1 MPRDGTKNL
10 IPLTERSKEDQKKI
24 RSAAGKASGVA
35 RRKRKSMKE
44 ALELI
49 MEMQATEANKKKM
62 AKKGLD
68 VETNEDVMAAAVALA
83 AMAGDTKAYSAIAN
97 VRGENKQQIEVSASD
112 DKFAEVLD
120 QWGEKKKAKK

>member
-10 IPLTERSKEDQKKI
+10 KPMNKRTKEEQKKVA
-24 RSAAGKASGVA
+24 SMGGKASGVA

-49 MEMQATEANKKKM
+49 MEMQATDANKKKL
-62 AKKGLD
+62 AKKGID
-68 VETNEDVMAAAVALA
+68 VETNEDVMAAAMTLA

-97 VRGENKQQIEVSASD
+97 VRGENKQQIEVTASD

-120 QWGEKKKAKK
+120 QWKDKKEQK

>member
-1 MPRDGTKNL
+1 MAQKDLVPMNKRTK
-10 IPLTERSKEDQKKI
+10 EEQKRI
-24 RSAAGKASGVA
+24 ARAGGKASGVA

-49 MEMQATEANKKKM
+49 MEMQATDANKKKM
-62 AKKGLD
+62 AKKGID
-68 VETNEDVMAAAVALA
+68 VETNEDVMAAAMTLA

-120 QWGEKKKAKK
+120 QWKDKREKK

>member
-10 IPLTERSKEDQKKI
+10 KPMPARTKEEQKKI
-24 RSAAGKASGVA
+24 ASMGGKASGVA

-49 MEMQATEANKKKM
+49 LEMQATDADVKKM
-62 AKKGLD
+62 ARKGLT
-68 VETNEDVMAAAVALA
+68 VETNEDVMAAAIALE
-83 AMAGDTKAYSAIAN
+83 AMKGDTKAYSAIAN

-120 QWGEKKKAKK
+120 QWKDKKDKK

>member
-1 MPRDGTKNL
+1 MAQKDLVPMNKRTK
-10 IPLTERSKEDQKKI
+10 EEQKRI
-24 RSAAGKASGVA
+24 ARAGGKASGVA

-49 MEMQATEANKKKM
+49 MEMQATDANKKKL
-62 AKKGLD
+62 AKKGID
-68 VETNEDVMAAAVALA
+68 VETNEDVMAAAMTLA

-120 QWGEKKKAKK
+120 AWKDKRKEDK

>member
-1 MPRDGTKNL
+1 MA
-10 IPLTERSKEDQKKI
+10 KEDLVPMNKRTKEEQKRI
-24 RSAAGKASGVA
+24 ARAGGKASGVA

-49 MEMQATEANKKKM
+49 MEMQATDANKKKL
-62 AKKGLD
+62 AKKGID
-68 VETNEDVMAAAVALA
+68 VETNEDVMAAAMTLA

-120 QWGEKKKAKK
+120 QWKDKREKK